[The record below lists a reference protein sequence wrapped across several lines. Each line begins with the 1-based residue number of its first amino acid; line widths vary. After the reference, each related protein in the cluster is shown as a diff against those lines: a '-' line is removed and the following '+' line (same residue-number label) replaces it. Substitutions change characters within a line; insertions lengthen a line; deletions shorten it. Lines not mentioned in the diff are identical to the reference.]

1 MLYCELTHKKTW
13 VIWEGKFNLRKSLN
27 SFAMRAL
34 AWTPIYSIV
43 FIGAVSRVFPIFING
58 QQFTTSI
65 TNGNGNNRNNSC
77 ILRSNKDCNFCIQSA
92 KCGWC
97 ADPNWTGPRCD
108 TRNWYVILLFSFEK
122 QHIWFQFWIIC
133 IVSIFDLLQKIWTSM
148 VCIFLLKSNTSKFFW
163 QGVVFLS
170 DQHILSPINPKYKD

>member
-1 MLYCELTHKKTW
+1 
-13 VIWEGKFNLRKSLN
+13 
-27 SFAMRAL
+27 MRAL

-43 FIGAVSRVFPIFING
+43 FIVAVSRVFING

-65 TNGNGNNRNNSC
+65 TGNGKRNNSC

-122 QHIWFQFWIIC
+122 QHIYSIFFPRILISILDQH
-133 IVSIFDLLQKIWTSM
+133 VSIFDLLKFIYPEKTFSEYKNFTKDLDLDGSM
-148 VCIFLLKSNTSKFFW
+148 
-163 QGVVFLS
+163 
-170 DQHILSPINPKYKD
+170 

>member
-1 MLYCELTHKKTW
+1 MLKLFFILLLFIPDRANIAKMLSWPDNCVVLWAHTHKKTW

-43 FIGAVSRVFPIFING
+43 FIVAVSRVFPIFING
-58 QQFTTSI
+58 QQFTTGSI
-65 TNGNGNNRNNSC
+65 TGNGNNNRNNSC

-108 TRNWYVILLFSFEK
+108 TRNWYVILLFYFGK
-122 QHIWFQFWIIC
+122 QHI
-133 IVSIFDLLQKIWTSM
+133 
-148 VCIFLLKSNTSKFFW
+148 
-163 QGVVFLS
+163 
-170 DQHILSPINPKYKD
+170 

>member
-1 MLYCELTHKKTW
+1 MLKLFFILLLFIPDRANIAKMLSWPDNCVVLWAHTHKKTW

-43 FIGAVSRVFPIFING
+43 FIVAVSRVFING

-65 TNGNGNNRNNSC
+65 TGNGKRNNSC

-108 TRNWYVILLFSFEK
+108 TRNWYVILLF
-122 QHIWFQFWIIC
+122 C
-133 IVSIFDLLQKIWTSM
+133 
-148 VCIFLLKSNTSKFFW
+148 LKNNTSNSFFTE
-163 QGVVFLS
+163 F
-170 DQHILSPINPKYKD
+170 